1 MAEKKA
7 ESKSTKKKLDASK
20 TGFDKNLGKLPF
32 DNFEK
37 WFNDRY
43 EGDAKKVHT
52 ELNKAK

>member
-1 MAEKKA
+1 MAEKKV
-7 ESKSTKKKLDASK
+7 ESKTKKLDASK

-32 DNFEK
+32 EKFEK

-43 EGDAKKVHT
+43 EGDAKKVHA